1 MSRAAEDTAPAPR
14 FRVAAIQMV
23 SAPEVE
29 ANLAAA
35 GRLIAQAAAQGAQL
49 VALPEYF
56 CILGRH
62 ETDKVKVSETDAAE
76 AGGGGPIQAF
86 LAEAARRNKVWLVG
100 GTVPITSSDA
110 ARVRSACCVYDALG
124 NRVARYDKIHL
135 FSFRQ
140 GAENYDET
148 RTMQPGDT
156 PVVVESPFGRLG
168 LSVCYDVRFPE
179 LYRPRLYPS
188 SLPIDIWFV
197 PSAFTSTTGSAHWET
212 LLRARAI
219 ENLCYVV
226 APAQGGSHP
235 NGRRTHGHTMIVGP
249 WGEVLA
255 EKAEGEA
262 VVIADI
268 DHARINEVRASLPA
282 LDNRRIP

>member
-1 MSRAAEDTAPAPR
+1 MSRT
-14 FRVAAIQMV
+14 RVAAIQMV
-23 SAPEVE
+23 SAPEVA

-35 GRLIAQAAAQGAQL
+35 GRLVAEAAAQGAEL

-62 ETDKVKVSETDAAE
+62 ETDKVKVAEKDAAE
-76 AGGGGPIQAF
+76 PGGGGPIQDF
-86 LAEAARRNKVWLVG
+86 LAEAALRNKVWLMG
-100 GTVPITSSDA
+100 GTLPMVSSDP
-110 ARVRSACCVYDALG
+110 ARVRSANLVFDSDG

-135 FSFRQ
+135 FAFRK
-140 GAENYDET
+140 GVENYDET
-148 RTMQPGDT
+148 RTMQPGST

-179 LYRPRLYPS
+179 LYRPGLYS
-188 SLPIDIWFV
+188 SGEPIDIWFV

-226 APAQGGSHP
+226 APAQGGTHP

-255 EKAEGEA
+255 EQAEGEA

-268 DHARINEVRASLPA
+268 DPTRINEVRGSLPA
-282 LDNRRIP
+282 LDNRRIQ

>member
-1 MSRAAEDTAPAPR
+1 MSPVSPA
-14 FRVAAIQMV
+14 RVAAIQMV
-23 SAPEVE
+23 SAPEVS

-35 GRLIAQAAAQGAQL
+35 GRLVAQAAAEGAQL

-62 ETDKVKVSETDAAE
+62 ETDKVKVSESDALE
-76 AGGGGPIQAF
+76 PGGGGPIQAF
-86 LAEAARRNKVWLVG
+86 LAETALRHRIWLVG
-100 GTVPITSSDA
+100 GTLPVKSDDA
-110 ARVRSACCVYDALG
+110 GRVRSACFVFDAQG

-148 RTMQPGDT
+148 RTMQPGSGRVFLD
-156 PVVVESPFGRLG
+156 SPFGRLG

-179 LYRPRLYPS
+179 MYRTDQ
-188 SLPIDIWFV
+188 PIDMWFV
-197 PSAFTSTTGSAHWET
+197 PSAFTSTTGAAHWET

-219 ENLCYVV
+219 ENLCYVI
-226 APAQGGSHP
+226 APAQGGLHP

-249 WGEVLA
+249 WGEVLG

-262 VVIADI
+262 VVIAEI
-268 DHARINEVRASLPA
+268 DPTRIKEARAWLPA
-282 LDNRRIP
+282 LDNRRIQ

>member
-1 MSRAAEDTAPAPR
+1 MGR

-23 SAPEVE
+23 SAPEVQT
-29 ANLAAA
+29 NLAAA
-35 GRLIAQAAAQGAQL
+35 GRLVAQAAAEGAQL

-62 ETDKVKVSETDAAE
+62 ETDKVKVREKDAE
-76 AGGGGPIQAF
+76 APGGGGPIQNF
-86 LAEAARRNKVWLVG
+86 LAEAALRNKVWLVG
-100 GTVPITSSDA
+100 GTVPFASSDE
-110 ARVRSACCVYDALG
+110 ARVRSACCVYDASG
-124 NRVARYDKIHL
+124 HRVARYDKIHL

-140 GAENYDET
+140 GSESYDET
-148 RTMQPGDT
+148 RTMQPGNM

-179 LYRPRLYPS
+179 LYRRLSPPNS
-188 SLPIDIWFV
+188 PIDMWFV
-197 PSAFTSTTGSAHWET
+197 PSAFTATTGSAHWET

-226 APAQGGSHP
+226 APAQGGTHP

-249 WGEVLA
+249 WGEVVA
-255 EKAEGEA
+255 EQAEGEA
-262 VVIADI
+262 VVIAEI
-268 DHARINEVRASLPA
+268 DPKRISEVRASLPA

>member
-1 MSRAAEDTAPAPR
+1 MDRTAGGSKPATP

-23 SAPEVE
+23 SAPEV
-29 ANLAAA
+29 APNLAAA
-35 GRLIAQAAAQGAQL
+35 GRLIAQAAAEGAQL

-62 ETDKVKVSETDAAE
+62 ETDKVKVRERDAAE
-76 AGGGGPIQAF
+76 PGGGGPIQDF

-100 GTVPITSSDA
+100 GTVPLTSSDE
-110 ARVRSACCVYDALG
+110 ARVRSACCVFDSLG

-140 GAENYDET
+140 GEESYDES

-156 PVVVESPFGRLG
+156 QVAVESPFGRLG

-179 LYRPRLYPS
+179 LYRS
-188 SLPIDIWFV
+188 KQPIDMWFV

-226 APAQGGSHP
+226 APAQGGNHP

-249 WGEVLA
+249 WGEVVA
-255 EKAEGEA
+255 QKAEGEA

-268 DHARINEVRASLPA
+268 DPTRINEVRASLPA